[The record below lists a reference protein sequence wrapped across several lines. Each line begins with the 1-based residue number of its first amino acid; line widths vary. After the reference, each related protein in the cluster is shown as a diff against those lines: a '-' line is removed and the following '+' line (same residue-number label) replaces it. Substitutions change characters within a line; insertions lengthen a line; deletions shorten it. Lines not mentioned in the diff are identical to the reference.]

1 MTYIS
6 HFAGE
11 TEPYG
16 AGAAADV
23 QQRHVPAV
31 LTLCTTFGWLESSDF
46 AGVGG

>member
-1 MTYIS
+1 MTYVS

-16 AGAAADV
+16 TGAAADV

-31 LTLCTTFGWLESSDF
+31 LILCTGFGWLESSNF